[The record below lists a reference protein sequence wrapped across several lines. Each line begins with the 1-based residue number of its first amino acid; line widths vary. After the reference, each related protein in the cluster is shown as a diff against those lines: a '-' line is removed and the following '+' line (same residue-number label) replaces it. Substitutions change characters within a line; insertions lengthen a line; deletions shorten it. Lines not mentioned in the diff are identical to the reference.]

1 MRLFRPLR
9 IAYLLLTILSSTV
22 LLLRSDTYRP
32 SLPYLAASRPDLGE
46 PANPGI
52 VIIDCDF
59 ATGHDR
65 VVVYD
70 RNPDP
75 RAEGGSGAI
84 TNFVNAVWIFDA
96 GADGSAQ
103 LIIRF
108 VTDSGQVV
116 AYLFDDQDG
125 DGEVA
130 YQARGWE
137 IIVTESR
144 NWHVKAAA
152 PRTWIT
158 PGGSV
163 NPDISFFID
172 GSILRYLSWGEA
184 LPGLSWASQ
193 YATTDGDL
201 DWVIDVVDQ
210 DRDGIAD
217 YQLQR
222 LLSAFPADLPVFR
235 STLYANERRTP
246 PLPYL
251 HSVFW
256 PLLVGS
262 HAYESY
268 NYFDHPP
275 VVTVDWD
282 KAKIDRVG
290 ILGYPTEQGYHIN
303 SRAAAWAKSQVN
315 YADFENPMAY
325 YDLAGDQDGR
335 PELFVR
341 FEVFA
346 SHDRF
351 FLDGTYP
358 APMTQ
363 VEYAW
368 DQDNDGRWDYHLSLG
383 GANPITSTVDFPDF
397 SIRTVPYA
405 QIPAWVTGR
414 PWAAAV
420 FLAAQAGGYW
430 NSEGMSLW
438 NVNRGYRDGGIIE
451 PSRLRDAYL
460 VGSSDRPP
468 IDDYSEIPP
477 GFRGEVAF
485 ESFREPTL
493 YISAIDQNLHLKY
506 ATSGIWV
513 IDANR
518 EVRYSNLTGG
528 AYLDHWEYYCN
539 GTLQQQLAFL
549 ETALASPS
557 TPCHS
562 DLLGRQLDCR
572 PTDPRRRNVLLYAG
586 NNEIR
591 LKLVS
596 VAPVEEPI
604 LSSAGGNLQP
614 STLPVEE
621 NPQSFNFQ
629 SSTFPVEGPALSLV
643 DGNLQPSPVLSEVEG
658 NLQSSTPPALAL
670 STVEGFQPSNLP
682 TLEPSN
688 ASNLQP
694 KRSGATSTVEGPIL
708 FEMPPPRDHA
718 EWLRLRELLGEN
730 AASPDQIDFLEI
742 FSRVQGDYLLR
753 DQVPGEEIR
762 VRRAKMRDLR
772 WTGSAFRF
780 VLELGPGYSVIGAD
794 FLGLQGRPA
803 GSYLVAFD
811 GEFVIQPLMPV
822 SLKLLPASGNEI
834 AAPLQ
839 EYVPGEI
846 LLGIKNRGSADA
858 HQVIATA
865 RIFRSAEGQDALLLD
880 PQTVE
885 ISGGEVVVVKFPWTP
900 RESGTYAIQL
910 EAARL
915 DENGALLETQA
926 QERTLT
932 VLPAEE
938 AGKLQLLG
946 IFGLVSPHKVI
957 LLLVMLA
964 AAGGFTARSIV
975 HAGLSEV
982 SSLNQTRASGKGSR
996 DD

>member
-1 MRLFRPLR
+1 MRSFRPLR
-9 IAYLLLTILSSTV
+9 IAYLLLTILSSAL
-22 LLLRSDTYRP
+22 LLLRSDSFLP
-32 SLPYLAASRPDLGE
+32 HLPYLAASQSDLGE
-46 PANPGI
+46 PAYPYI
-52 VIIDCDF
+52 VTVDCDF

-70 RNPDP
+70 PNPDP
-75 RAEGGSGAI
+75 RAEGGPSAI
-84 TNFVNAVWIFDA
+84 TNFINAVWIFDA

-108 VTDSGQVV
+108 ATESGWVV

-130 YQARGWE
+130 YQARGGE
-137 IIVTESR
+137 IIITESR
-144 NWHVKAAA
+144 NWHVEAAA
-152 PRTWIT
+152 PRTWVT
-158 PGGSV
+158 PDGSV
-163 NPDISFFID
+163 NPNISFFID

-184 LPGLSWASQ
+184 LPGLSWASHN
-193 YATTDGDL
+193 AITDGEL
-201 DWVIDVVDQ
+201 DWVIEVVDR

-246 PLPYL
+246 ALPYL

-275 VVTVDWD
+275 VVAVDWD

-303 SRAAAWAKSQVN
+303 SRAAAWAKGQVN

-368 DQDNDGRWDYHLSLG
+368 DQDNDGRWDYQLSLG

-451 PSRLRDAYL
+451 PSGLRDAYL

-468 IDDYSEIPP
+468 VDDYSEIPP

-493 YISAIDQNLHLKY
+493 YISAIDQNLHLEY

-518 EVRYSNLTGG
+518 EMGYSNLTGG
-528 AYLDHWEYYCN
+528 PYLDHWKYFRDGALYQE
-539 GTLQQQLAFL
+539 LA
-549 ETALASPS
+549 
-557 TPCHS
+557 
-562 DLLGRQLDCR
+562 LLGD
-572 PTDPRRRNVLLYAG
+572 TLLYAG
-586 NNEIR
+586 GDEVR
-591 LKLVS
+591 LKT
-596 VAPVEEPI
+596 I
-604 LSSAGGNLQP
+604 SATYALTAVKANIQPSNLQP
-614 STLPVEE
+614 ST
-621 NPQSFNFQ
+621 
-629 SSTFPVEGPALSLV
+629 
-643 DGNLQPSPVLSEVEG
+643 
-658 NLQSSTPPALAL
+658 PPA
-670 STVEGFQPSNLP
+670 FRPSNLP

-694 KRSGATSTVEGPIL
+694 STLPVDGPIL

-730 AASPDQIDFLEI
+730 AASPGQIDFLEI
-742 FSRVQGDYLLR
+742 FSGIQGDYLLR

-762 VRRAKMRDLR
+762 VRRATMRDLR

-803 GSYLVAFD
+803 GSYLVAYD
-811 GEFVIQPLMPV
+811 GEFVIQPLMPA

-839 EYVPGEI
+839 KYVPGEI
-846 LLGIKNRGSADA
+846 LLGIENRGSADA

-885 ISGGEVVVVKFPWTP
+885 ISGGEAVVVKFPWTP
-900 RESGTYAIQL
+900 RESGTYSIQL

-915 DENGALLETQA
+915 DENEALLETQA

-957 LLLVMLA
+957 LFLVMLA

-982 SSLNQTRASGKGSR
+982 SSLNQTRTSGKGSR